1 MLVFNSALYIGAVV
15 VLSGT
20 FGIVGLIYAN
30 CLNMA
35 VRSVM
40 SLKFSLDQY
49 NVNRRIEH

>member
-1 MLVFNSALYIGAVV
+1 MLIFNSALYVGAVV
-15 VLSGT
+15 ILSGA

-30 CLNMA
+30 CINMA

-49 NVNRRIEH
+49 NLSREKRD